1 MFHYIFCLINHR
13 FKNDNQRV
21 VSFYAHV
28 GGSDDFDA
36 VLHVSFRPHRTSNLL
51 RKTATK
57 MHPHLPLQHEVIFFL
72 YWIVWEKYESEK
84 KGWEALSHFDV
95 FQSRQSDSRSRVVGR
110 SVGKF
115 LGATK
120 HLYYLRQKKRSSH
133 FTQLSAFAKSD

>member
-1 MFHYIFCLINHR
+1 MHRAAKTIAILPGGSACRLVCVFHSIFCLINHR

-72 YWIVWEKYESEK
+72 YWIVWEK
-84 KGWEALSHFDV
+84 F
-95 FQSRQSDSRSRVVGR
+95 
-110 SVGKF
+110 
-115 LGATK
+115 
-120 HLYYLRQKKRSSH
+120 
-133 FTQLSAFAKSD
+133 